1 MSLVCSA
8 CVTHHDEWWMTAR
21 APRSGL
27 CNKAPRVAAL
37 WVGNLTSE
45 MESKYR
51 PRRSNLKLAGR
62 RPTPFLSSSELEPL
76 LSRSESLQS
85 TGCGSVG
92 TAAAPATAALA
103 MLPPVS
109 GSSSVFTN
117 ASAREI
123 DKAQLY
129 AFGRSNVFASVKS
142 KANQSIGGKADALL
156 LHCNVIRH
164 NLSLVFPSWNKR
176 SHASNLSL
184 LKLYTTQRS
193 PSDAGTT
200 WWWVCSS
207 NAEWC

>member
-1 MSLVCSA
+1 M
-8 CVTHHDEWWMTAR
+8 
-21 APRSGL
+21 
-27 CNKAPRVAAL
+27 AAL
-37 WVGNLTSE
+37 WVGKLTSE
-45 MESKYR
+45 MESRYR

-92 TAAAPATAALA
+92 TAAAPAAAALA
-103 MLPPVS
+103 MLPVS
-109 GSSSVFTN
+109 GSKRVLIN
-117 ASAREI
+117 ASARAV
-123 DKAQLY
+123 DKAHLY
-129 AFGRSNVFASVKS
+129 AFGGAMCLLVSNRNLI
-142 KANQSIGGKADALL
+142 NQFQHMADELL

-200 WWWVCSS
+200 WWWWWVCSS
-207 NAEWC
+207 NAEWY